1 MQERK
6 NQKFAWEQRE
16 NDIKTSQTRS
26 LFFRT
31 SNRWNHY
38 SV

>member
-38 SV
+38 NV